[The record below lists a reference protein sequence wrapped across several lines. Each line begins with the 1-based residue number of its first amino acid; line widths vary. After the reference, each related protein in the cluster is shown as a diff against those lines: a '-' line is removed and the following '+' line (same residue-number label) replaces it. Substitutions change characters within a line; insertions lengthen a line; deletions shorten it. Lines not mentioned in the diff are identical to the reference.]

1 MRIAE
6 LPDLPE
12 TAPTVV
18 VPCTYNNA
26 DYKVEI
32 VANQTSLPI
41 YQSGDY
47 ISGYLYGFGYV
58 TSGSTDA
65 WIICPMPKL
74 FQAGATVSITSLLCS
89 IRPTNGGYLGASNSI
104 DMTSL
109 VAAATCQGTALI
121 IKLTSSTAFTYGS
134 GGTPSGTVTN
144 NTPICGYVSIIA
156 AVN

>member
-1 MRIAE
+1 MRIGE

-47 ISGYLYGFGYV
+47 ISGYLYGYGYV
-58 TSGSTDA
+58 TSSSKDA
-65 WIICPMPKL
+65 WIICPMPKM
-74 FQAGATVSITSLLCS
+74 FQGGATVSITSLS
-89 IRPTNGGYLGASNSI
+89 VSMRVHNGGYLGSNTV

-121 IKLTSSTAFTYGS
+121 IKLSSSTAFTYGS

-144 NTPICGYVSIIA
+144 NTPMCGYVSIIA

>member
-12 TAPTVV
+12 TAPTVI

-26 DYKVEI
+26 DYKVE
-32 VANQTSLPI
+32 VTANQTALPI

-47 ISGYLYGFGYV
+47 ISGYLYGYGYV
-58 TSGSTDA
+58 TSNSKDA
-65 WIICPMPKL
+65 WLIFPMPEM
-74 FQAGATVSITSLLCS
+74 FQSGATVSITSLTVS
-89 IRPTNGGYLGASNSI
+89 MRVHNGGYLGSNTV

-109 VAAATCQGTALI
+109 VAAATCQGSALI

-144 NTPICGYVSIIA
+144 NTPMCGYVSIIA

>member
-1 MRIAE
+1 MRIGE

-32 VANQTSLPI
+32 VANQTALPI

-47 ISGYLYGFGYV
+47 ISGYLYGYGYV
-58 TSGSTDA
+58 TSSSKDA
-65 WIICPMPKL
+65 WIICPMPEL
-74 FQAGATVSITSLLCS
+74 FQSGATISITSLTVS
-89 IRPTNGGYLGASNSI
+89 MRVHNGGYLGNHTV

-109 VAAATCQGTALI
+109 VAATTCQGTALI
-121 IKLTSSTAFTYGS
+121 IKLTDPSAFTYGT

>member
-1 MRIAE
+1 MRIAQ
-6 LPDLPE
+6 LPDLPG
-12 TAPTVV
+12 TAPTVD
-18 VPCTYNNA
+18 VPCTYNGA
-26 DYKVEI
+26 DYKTTI
-32 VANQTSLPI
+32 TANQGALPI
-41 YQSGDY
+41 YQSGDS

-58 TSGSTDA
+58 TSSSKDA
-65 WIICPMPKL
+65 WIICPMPKM
-74 FQAGATVSITSLLCS
+74 FQNSATISITSLS
-89 IRPTNGGYLGASNSI
+89 VSMRVHNGGYLGSNTV

-144 NTPICGYVSIIA
+144 NTPICGYISIQA

>member
-1 MRIAE
+1 MRIGE

-47 ISGYLYGFGYV
+47 ISGYLYGYGYV
-58 TSGSTDA
+58 TSSSKDA
-65 WIICPMPKL
+65 WIICPMPKM
-74 FQAGATVSITSLLCS
+74 FQSGAAITITSLS
-89 IRPTNGGYLGASNSI
+89 VSMRVHNGGYLGSNTV

-144 NTPICGYVSIIA
+144 NTPMCGYVSIIA

>member
-1 MRIAE
+1 MRIGE

-47 ISGYLYGFGYV
+47 ISGYLYGYGYV
-58 TSGSTDA
+58 TSSSKDA
-65 WIICPMPKL
+65 WIICPMPKM
-74 FQAGATVSITSLLCS
+74 FQGGATVSITSLS
-89 IRPTNGGYLGASNSI
+89 VSMRVHNGGYLGSNTV

-144 NTPICGYVSIIA
+144 NTPISGYVSIIA

>member
-1 MRIAE
+1 MRIGE

-47 ISGYLYGFGYV
+47 ISGYLYGYGYV
-58 TSGSTDA
+58 TSSSKDA
-65 WIICPMPKL
+65 WIICPMPEL
-74 FQAGATVSITSLLCS
+74 FQNGATISITSLS
-89 IRPTNGGYLGASNSI
+89 VSMRVHNGGYLGSNTV

-109 VAAATCQGTALI
+109 VASTTCQGTALI